1 MVFREVYYLHCFF
14 MLFNPF
20 MSLLLNNK
28 WGLKSLIVL
37 FVGDAS
43 GQENIT
49 YKSIEFVSNV
59 LDLFLP
65 MNTFLFQQ
73 NS

>member
-1 MVFREVYYLHCFF
+1 